1 MLKMLKPFINSL
13 CETFLFFCSQ
23 HFNVFFL
30 FRSTFQGLLVFLK
43 NLTLSE
49 EQFSTRCFDESQ
61 QTRIHVTGSKRGKTR
76 ESKLWLVLELVLT
89 GWESGASFF
98 RPITAHS
105 RAILHPFV
113 LWCLHQP
120 DETLASESDDLQFLL
135 WLDFCRSLES
145 SLVPPWGRSA
155 RSFPKQRVVIMK
167 PVLPYSSQSQWQKMQ
182 FAKLVINGR
191 AFFFL
196 HVVD

>member
-1 MLKMLKPFINSL
+1 MLARCWNHLLTVFVKPFS
-13 CETFLFFCSQ
+13 FFAL
-23 HFNVFFL
+23 NILTFFL
-30 FRSTFQGLLVFLK
+30 FRSTFQQLLVFLK

-49 EQFSTRCFDESQ
+49 EQFSTKCFDESQ

-76 ESKLWLVLELVLT
+76 ESKLWLVLVLVLI

-105 RAILHPFV
+105 RAILHPSV

-155 RSFPKQRVVIMK
+155 RSFPKQRVVMK
-167 PVLPYSSQSQWQKMQ
+167 PVLPYSSQSQWQKML

-196 HVVD
+196 YDVD